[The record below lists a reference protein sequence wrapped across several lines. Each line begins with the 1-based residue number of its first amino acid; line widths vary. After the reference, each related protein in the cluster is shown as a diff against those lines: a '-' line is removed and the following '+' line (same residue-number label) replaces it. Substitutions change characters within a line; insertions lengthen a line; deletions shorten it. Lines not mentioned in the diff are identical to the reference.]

1 MKLMILTGKF
11 GMGHWAAS
19 LSLKQ
24 QLERSLG
31 ARVEVVDLFA
41 AALPELSPALYKSF
55 RLLVTYGGG
64 LYNLVRLL
72 TDSSKS
78 AMPSPLVDGLTQRF
92 YDLALASQPD
102 AVIATHPLCAQLV
115 SRFKREY
122 GVPLPLVT
130 CITDVT
136 CHSEWLNPGTDCY
149 FVGTG
154 TVREGLIAK
163 GVDPDRIEVTGIP
176 VREEFKKPVR
186 RGGGLPRNLLIMG
199 GGLGMM
205 PRHMGF
211 YDALNAL
218 PNVHTTIICG
228 RNEKLRERLAGKW
241 DNIEVLGFTDR
252 VCGYMARSDL
262 MLSKP
267 GGSTMFEAIFSQL
280 PLLAWAPQLAQEKEN
295 AQFLTAAG
303 VGLVTQRGAEAC
315 LSSIRDVIY
324 DDTLL
329 SAMAE
334 NAGRLR
340 AQLRDACV
348 GDILSALTGKG
359 RVAA

>member
-1 MKLMILTGKF
+1 MNLMILTGKF

-19 LSLKQ
+19 HSLKQ
-24 QLERSLG
+24 QLEHSLG
-31 ARVEVVDLFA
+31 ARVEVVDFLS

-55 RLLVTYGGG
+55 QLLVTYGGG
-64 LYNLVRLL
+64 LYNLVHTL
-72 TDSSKS
+72 TESAKT
-78 AMPSPLVDGLTQRF
+78 AMPNPLADALTQRF
-92 YDLALASQPD
+92 YDLALERQPD

-115 SRFKREY
+115 SRFKRDY

-149 FVGTG
+149 FVGSP
-154 TVREGLIAK
+154 TVREGLMAK
-163 GVDPDRIEVTGIP
+163 GVPAQRIEITGIP

-205 PRHMGF
+205 PRREGF
-211 YDALNAL
+211 YEALNGL
-218 PNVHTTIICG
+218 PHVHTTIICG
-228 RNEKLRERLAGKW
+228 HNEKLRDRLAGKW
-241 DNIEVLGFTDR
+241 ENIEVLGFTDR
-252 VCGYMARSDL
+252 VCDYMARSDL

-267 GGSTMFEAIFSQL
+267 GGSTMFEAIFSKL

-295 AQFLTAAG
+295 AQFLVAAG
-303 VGLVTQRGAEAC
+303 AGLVTQRKPEAC
-315 LSSIRDVIY
+315 LEAIRSTIY
-324 DDTLL
+324 NDRLL
-329 SAMAE
+329 AGMSQ

-340 AQLRDACV
+340 SQLRDAYM
-348 GDILSALTGKG
+348 GDILSALTAKG

>member
-1 MKLMILTGKF
+1 MNLMILTGKF

-31 ARVEVVDLFA
+31 ARVEVVDFFS

-55 RLLVTYGGG
+55 QLLVTYGGG
-64 LYNLVRLL
+64 LYNFIHVL
-72 TDSSKS
+72 TDSAKA
-78 AMPSPLVDGLTQRF
+78 AMPDPLADALTARF
-92 YDLALASQPD
+92 FDLALDAQPD

-115 SRFKREY
+115 SRFKRDY

-149 FVGTG
+149 FVGSP
-154 TVREGLIAK
+154 TVREGLMAK
-163 GVDPDRIEVTGIP
+163 GIPPEKIEVTGIP

-199 GGLGMM
+199 GGLGML
-205 PRHMGF
+205 PKRDSF
-211 YDALNAL
+211 YDALNEL
-218 PNVHTTIICG
+218 PNVHTTIITG
-228 RNEKLRERLAGKW
+228 HNEKLRARLAGQW
-241 DNIEVLGFTDR
+241 EHIEVMGFTDR
-252 VCGYMARSDL
+252 VCDYMARSDL

-295 AQFLTAAG
+295 ARFLTSAG
-303 VGLVTQRGAEAC
+303 VGLVAERGPEAC
-315 LSSIRDVIY
+315 LNAIRSVIY
-324 DDTLL
+324 DDALL

-334 NAGRLR
+334 NAGLLR
-340 AQLRDACV
+340 AQLRDAYV

>member
-31 ARVEVVDLFA
+31 ARVEVVDFFA

-64 LYNLVRLL
+64 LYNLVHLL
-72 TDSSKS
+72 TENSNLS
-78 AMPSPLVDGLTQRF
+78 SPLAELLTRRF
-92 YDLALASQPD
+92 YDLALSRQPD

-115 SRFKREY
+115 SRFKRDY

-149 FVGTG
+149 FVGAAS
-154 TVREGLIAK
+154 VRAGLIAK
-163 GVDPDRIEVTGIP
+163 GVDPAQIEITGIP

-199 GGLGMM
+199 GGLGML
-205 PRHMGF
+205 PRHRSF
-211 YDALNAL
+211 YDGLDALHD
-218 PNVHTTIICG
+218 VHTTILCG
-228 RNEKLRERLAGKW
+228 RNEKLYARLCGQW
-241 DNIEVLGFTDR
+241 EHIEVLGFTDR
-252 VCGYMARSDL
+252 VSDYMARSDL

-295 AQFLTAAG
+295 ARFLTAAG
-303 VGLVTQRGAEAC
+303 VGLVTPRGPEAC
-315 LSSIRDVIY
+315 LDAIRRTIY
-324 DDTLL
+324 DDALL
-329 SAMAE
+329 ADMAE
-334 NAGRLR
+334 HAGRLR

-348 GDILSALTGKG
+348 GDILSALTGKKG
-359 RVAA
+359 GVAA